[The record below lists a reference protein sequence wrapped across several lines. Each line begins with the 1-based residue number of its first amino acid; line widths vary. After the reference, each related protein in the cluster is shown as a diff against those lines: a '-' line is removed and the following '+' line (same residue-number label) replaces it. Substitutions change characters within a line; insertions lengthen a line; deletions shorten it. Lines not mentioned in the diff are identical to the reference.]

1 LPFVPTLRAIL
12 VVGSVTVTLAGCS
25 ASHAATPSPS
35 ASAIHNQPVATQSAP
50 AVSAGLHLI
59 PSCPVT
65 VDDVSKLVGQPV
77 TSTVTAASVATELAH
92 SPHVF
97 LQDVYLGDGLDATV
111 IASIDPSDPRPS
123 LRNECAWQTDPDVNP
138 GVQISLTVISGP
150 LAQSLAAN
158 DDLEKIA
165 AGGPSQ
171 APGEPPD
178 VHEVTSP
185 DRSDFST
192 YTTIG
197 SGAAAI
203 DITVDLLDATNHI
216 PSETFQ
222 VPGRAIIKA
231 AIADVGRH

>member
-1 LPFVPTLRAIL
+1 MT
-12 VVGSVTVTLAGCS
+12 
-25 ASHAATPSPS
+25 
-35 ASAIHNQPVATQSAP
+35 TQSAP
-50 AVSAGLHLI
+50 AASAGLHLI

-65 VDDVSKLVGQPV
+65 VDDVSKLLGQRV

-92 SPHVF
+92 DPHGVMH
-97 LQDVYLGDGLDATV
+97 DTYLGDGLDATV
-111 IASIDPSDPRPS
+111 VASIDPSDPRPS

-150 LAQSLAAN
+150 LAQSLSAN

-185 DRSDFST
+185 DRSDYST

-197 SGAAAI
+197 SGATAI
-203 DITVDLLDATNHI
+203 TITVDLLDVTNHI
-216 PSETFQ
+216 ASDMFQ
-222 VPGRAIIKA
+222 VPGRAIMKA
-231 AIADVGRH
+231 TIADVGHH